1 MIDQRYFKYIKT
13 IAQYHSF
20 SKAAQVLY
28 ISQPALSRFVKK
40 VEEELGASLF
50 DRETIP
56 LGLTQAGERYLHY
69 MEQFQQLEAQMY
81 SEFAAHGAGVQALTI
96 AALPFLGIYVLPKI
110 VPDFAEQYPT
120 VDQRIMECSSVDIL
134 KRLDTGEADL
144 VLTNLKPKQ
153 EGLAYQKLL
162 RDPLVIAAPYSGELR
177 RRYPNSATNLNAP
190 LAIDL
195 SQLESETLIVLR
207 SWQNMRVAAE
217 ITCRHYN
224 FTPSRVIEA
233 PSLPSALSLVCSGR
247 GITFI
252 CPSYVHCIQPQN
264 PLIYF
269 ALDQMEGLTDV
280 LAVYRS
286 DTRNRWVQEFC
297 RCAIRKLGD
306 DSAGE

>member
-1 MIDQRYFKYIKT
+1 MIDKRYFKYIKT

-20 SKAAQVLY
+20 SKAAHVLY

-177 RRYPNSATNLNAP
+177 RRYPNSANNLNAP

>member
-120 VDQRIMECSSVDIL
+120 VDQRIWS
-134 KRLDTGEADL
+134 
-144 VLTNLKPKQ
+144 
-153 EGLAYQKLL
+153 
-162 RDPLVIAAPYSGELR
+162 APVW
-177 RRYPNSATNLNAP
+177 
-190 LAIDL
+190 I
-195 SQLESETLIVLR
+195 
-207 SWQNMRVAAE
+207 
-217 ITCRHYN
+217 
-224 FTPSRVIEA
+224 F
-233 PSLPSALSLVCSGR
+233 
-247 GITFI
+247 
-252 CPSYVHCIQPQN
+252 
-264 PLIYF
+264 
-269 ALDQMEGLTDV
+269 
-280 LAVYRS
+280 
-286 DTRNRWVQEFC
+286 
-297 RCAIRKLGD
+297 
-306 DSAGE
+306 

>member
-162 RDPLVIAAPYSGELR
+162 RDPLVIAAPYSGVLR
-177 RRYPNSATNLNAP
+177 RRYPNSANNLNAP

-233 PSLPSALSLVCSGR
+233 PSLPSALSLVCSGW

>member
-177 RRYPNSATNLNAP
+177 RRYPNSANNLNA
-190 LAIDL
+190 L
-195 SQLESETLIVLR
+195 
-207 SWQNMRVAAE
+207 W
-217 ITCRHYN
+217 
-224 FTPSRVIEA
+224 
-233 PSLPSALSLVCSGR
+233 
-247 GITFI
+247 
-252 CPSYVHCIQPQN
+252 
-264 PLIYF
+264 PLISPSWNQRLLLF
-269 ALDQMEGLTDV
+269 CAPGRICGWPQKSP
-280 LAVYRS
+280 AV
-286 DTRNRWVQEFC
+286 TT
-297 RCAIRKLGD
+297 ILPP
-306 DSAGE
+306 AG

>member
-1 MIDQRYFKYIKT
+1 MKRVFPVILAALMLLLAACAPGPAAEETPTPSATHTLAPEGTGQPFVFTRENFPRLNGST
-13 IAQYHSF
+13 SAVPLAQAVASVLLGESRDEVAGLASF
-20 SKAAQVLY
+20 SRTTASY
-28 ISQPALSRFVKK
+28 RALM
-40 VEEELGASLF
+40 A
-50 DRETIP
+50 
-56 LGLTQAGERYLHY
+56 
-69 MEQFQQLEAQMY
+69 
-81 SEFAAHGAGVQALTI
+81 
-96 AALPFLGIYVLPKI
+96 
-110 VPDFAEQYPT
+110 
-120 VDQRIMECSSVDIL
+120 
-134 KRLDTGEADL
+134 GEADL

-177 RRYPNSATNLNAP
+177 RRYPNSANNLNAP

>member
-1 MIDQRYFKYIKT
+1 M
-13 IAQYHSF
+13 
-20 SKAAQVLY
+20 
-28 ISQPALSRFVKK
+28 KK

-177 RRYPNSATNLNAP
+177 RRYPNSANNLNAP

-195 SQLESETLIVLR
+195 SQIFLLCHEETLGFLHQQ
-207 SWQNMRVAAE
+207 SGK
-217 ITCRHYN
+217 
-224 FTPSRVIEA
+224 PSRY
-233 PSLPSALSLVCSGR
+233 R
-247 GITFI
+247 KD
-252 CPSYVHCIQPQN
+252 HN
-264 PLIYF
+264 R
-269 ALDQMEGLTDV
+269 DQRHQRADAEHHDQY
-280 LAVYRS
+280 A
-286 DTRNRWVQEFC
+286 
-297 RCAIRKLGD
+297 
-306 DSAGE
+306 